1 METLDREQLLQN
13 VDGDAELLREIV
25 ELFFESSVE
34 IVQNLRVAVTD
45 ENADGVN
52 RTAHQL
58 KGALAN
64 VGACAAADA
73 AARLEKL
80 GSGGAL
86 AGAGDVLTS
95 LEGELARLAPELR
108 SLAASLD

>member
-25 ELFFESSVE
+25 KLFFESSEE
-34 IVQNLRVAVTD
+34 IVQSLRTAVTG
-45 ENADGVN
+45 ADADTVN

-58 KGALAN
+58 KGALAS

-80 GSGGAL
+80 GSGGTL
-86 AGAGDVLTS
+86 TGAGDVLTS
-95 LEGELARLAPELR
+95 LEGELVRLAPELR
-108 SLAASLD
+108 SLAASLG

>member
-1 METLDREQLLQN
+1 METLDRELLLQN

-25 ELFFESSVE
+25 ELFFESSDE
-34 IVQNLRVAVTD
+34 IVRNLKTAVTG
-45 ENADGVN
+45 ADADAVN
-52 RTAHQL
+52 RSAHQL

-80 GSGGAL
+80 GRGGRL
-86 AGAGDVLTS
+86 EGAGEALTS
-95 LEGELARLAPELR
+95 LEGELARLGPELR
-108 SLAASLD
+108 GLAASLD